1 MIRQSLKK
9 LLFRFVIPV
18 SNRPRMPAGHTSQS
32 LYRLLSDFHIDGVES
47 AEIGN
52 YLAQDFLR
60 FVHTLNLVPGGKGK
74 LLEIGSN
81 PYFTSVLIKKFTD
94 HDLLCTNY
102 FGGDLQTAFQQMC
115 NAKTAET
122 LKFDYIN
129 HNIEDSDLPFEE
141 KFDAILFCEV
151 LEHMTMDP
159 LLALNRIKN
168 ALKPDGHLILSTPN
182 VNRLENVARML
193 AGANIYDPYSGYGP
207 YGRHNRE
214 YNRHELVQL
223 LTHAGFDVEVIFSSD
238 VHDNTANHYFSLLK
252 IVPLVLFRRNDLGQ
266 YLFVRAKN
274 ARPAQTRKP
283 SWLYRSYPSDQIE

>member
-1 MIRQSLKK
+1 MIRKALKK
-9 LLFRFVIPV
+9 LLFRFGIPV
-18 SNRPRMPAGHTSQS
+18 SKKPAIPAGHTHQS
-32 LYRLLSDFHIDGVES
+32 LFNLLGEFHIDGIES
-47 AEIGN
+47 AEIAN

-60 FVHTLNLVPGGKGK
+60 FVHTLNLAPDGKGK

-81 PYFTSVLIKKFTD
+81 PYFTSMLIKKFTA
-94 HDLLCTNY
+94 HDLACTNY
-102 FGGDLQTAFQQMC
+102 FGGDLTPASQQMR
-115 NAKTAET
+115 NLKTGET
-122 LKFDYIN
+122 LKFDYLN
-129 HNIEDSDLPFEE
+129 HNIEDSDLPFAE

-159 LLALNRIKN
+159 LLVLTRIKK

-223 LTHAGFDVEVIFSSD
+223 LTHAGFDVEVIFSAD

-266 YLFVRAKN
+266 YLFLRAKN
-274 ARPAQTRKP
+274 AKPAGTRKP
-283 SWLYRSYPSDQIE
+283 GWLYRSYPPDQLE